1 MITTINIPET
11 TDQLAELIHRVQ
23 AGEEIFLAQN
33 GVAIAR
39 LVPIQ
44 ASTQLRIPG
53 QDKGKVTI
61 ASDFNAPL
69 PDTILNDFLNSNFP
83 TL

>member
-1 MITTINIPET
+1 MATTTNIPET
-11 TDQLAELIHRVQ
+11 PDQLADLIHRVQ
-23 AGEEIFLAQN
+23 AGEEILLAQN
-33 GVAIAR
+33 GVVIAR

-44 ASTQLRIPG
+44 ASAQSRLPV

-69 PDTILNDFLNSNFP
+69 PEVILNDFFNSNLS
-83 TL
+83 TA